1 MHSPSPQ
8 GQLRQPVLMGLAM
21 GLAIDEAD
29 EVDELVEP
37 GIFWFVG
44 GWRGVE
50 RLIERFGGDL
60 ELRGCAPCVL
70 MLLLWLQVVT

>member
-1 MHSPSPQ
+1 MTVHGRKQQVQSPSPQ

-29 EVDELVEP
+29 AVEEELVEP

-50 RLIERFGGDL
+50 RLIERFGGL
-60 ELRGCAPCVL
+60 V
-70 MLLLWLQVVT
+70 WS